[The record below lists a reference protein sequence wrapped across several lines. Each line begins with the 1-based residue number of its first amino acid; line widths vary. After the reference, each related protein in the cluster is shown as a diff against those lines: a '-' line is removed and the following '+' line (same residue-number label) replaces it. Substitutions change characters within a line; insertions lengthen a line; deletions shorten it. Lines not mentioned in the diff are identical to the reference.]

1 MTSPVAPASRGLGCN
16 KSAYLEIYTPERSIK
31 KKKKKHIMLN
41 VKTLLE
47 VQEALHGIKAQ
58 CIPNNKDT
66 TVFLEY
72 DQRKV

>member
-1 MTSPVAPASRGLGCN
+1 
-16 KSAYLEIYTPERSIK
+16 
-31 KKKKKHIMLN
+31 MLN

-58 CIPNNKDT
+58 CIPNNKHT

-72 DQRKV
+72 DQRRV